1 MLLFSGVNNAGLGL
15 GLGLNNLV
23 VDAGFSLF
31 DYDENSFYTDFL
43 DAGNTIETT
52 GDDTLAVAPDLI
64 VGTQKLVQQTK
75 DYQPLVTANGI
86 NCNQDTAR
94 QMTFDDI
101 SGIAN
106 GTSGYY
112 LELNAKF
119 TTADS
124 YIMSIA
130 RAASTAASRGLI
142 YVSGSRNFGIKADE
156 NDGGAPNWLAYTS
169 ALTLDTW
176 YTLGLQFNA
185 DGVDTNPVT
194 IWVNGVEQTL
204 AYDAGASFA
213 PFPSTSPSEVIL
225 FNDTTNAKSWD
236 GGISHFLFYNAVPSA
251 AMRSSMST
259 YLNSVRPS

>member
-1 MLLFSGVNNAGLGL
+1 MLSPLGF
-15 GLGLNNLV
+15 NYIRKSNIIQE
-23 VDAGFSLF
+23 GFSLF
-31 DYDENSFYTDFL
+31 DYDENTFYANFL
-43 DAGNTIETT
+43 DANNTTETT

-64 VGTQKLVQQTK
+64 VGTQKLIQQTK

-112 LELNAKF
+112 LEFNARF

-130 RAASTAASRGLI
+130 RNASTAASRGLI
-142 YVSGSRNFGIKADE
+142 YVSGSRNFGIKGDE
-156 NDGGAPNWLAYTS
+156 NDGPSPNWLGYTS
-169 ALTLDTW
+169 ALTLNTW

-213 PFPSTSPSEVIL
+213 PFPSTSPSEIIL

-236 GGISHFLFYNAVPSA
+236 GDIQDFIFHNAVPSA

-259 YLNSVRPS
+259 YLNSVRTT